1 MNIKTRT
8 SLLEYLGIL
17 VGCFIV
23 ALGFVLFINPYKFV
37 PGGVFGTSIVL
48 HHLFPSLQVGTFGY
62 ILEVPILLASVFCL
76 GKRLGVRTLV
86 ASFAAPFMMNM
97 LSSAFY
103 PTQEALQALDPSQ
116 LLGGRLDLTHD
127 KILAV
132 ILGPVLMGVGSGIMV
147 RCKASTG
154 GSDVI
159 AMIISRY
166 ARVKFSNALMCVDG
180 FVVFMG
186 LLVIGIGWG
195 TGDDTTPQNWVLSGY
210 SLICIYVATR
220 TLGLVISGFKNDKI
234 MFVVADRE
242 TERLRH
248 FILHDLDRTATCL
261 PSHGLYSGQ
270 EKVVLMM
277 VVRRKEVDYMT
288 TRIKNFCPEVFIAVT
303 DAYDTYGTR
312 WSDLPN
318 EGDLV
323 LK

>member
-1 MNIKTRT
+1 MNVKTRT
-8 SLLEYLGIL
+8 TIYEYLGIV
-17 VGCFIV
+17 VGCLIV
-23 ALGFVLFINPYKFV
+23 ALGFVLFINPYKLV

-48 HHLFPSLQVGTFGY
+48 HQLFPQFQVGTFGY
-62 ILEVPILLASVFCL
+62 ILEVPILLASYLLLSRKL
-76 GKRLGVRTLV
+76 GIRTLV
-86 ASFAAPFMMNM
+86 ASFVAPLMMNA
-97 LSSAFY
+97 LSTLFY
-103 PTQEALQALDPSQ
+103 PTTEALQALDPTQ

-154 GSDVI
+154 GSDVV
-159 AMIISRY
+159 AMIISKY
-166 ARVKFSNALMCVDG
+166 FRVKFSNALMAVDG
-180 FVVFMG
+180 CVVLMG
-186 LLVIGIGWG
+186 LLVIGMGLG
-195 TGDDTTPQNWVLSGY
+195 TGVAPEGQSWALSGY

-220 TLGLVISGFKNDKI
+220 VLGIVISGFKNDKI

-261 PSHGLYSGQ
+261 HSHGLYSQQG
-270 EKVVLMM
+270 KVVLMM
-277 VVRRKEVDYMT
+277 VVRRKEVDYVT

-312 WSDLPN
+312 WSALPN